1 MKKLIA
7 LLLVMV
13 MVLSMAACGTD
24 KSDATD
30 PSGSAAKD
38 EAANNTATKDEATEP
53 TETTPYVPE
62 VGEGVYSKTS
72 YTVSDQEVTDNR
84 NLVVATAGGRELTL
98 GVLQVYYWM
107 SVYGFLNEYGA
118 NAAYFGLDLTKPL
131 DQQKCPEIEGT
142 WQQYFLEIAVDT
154 WHSYQCLVL
163 QGEAEN
169 SPMNPEQ
176 QKELDN
182 LQVNLEKA
190 AEESGHETVEEM
202 LRKDIGP
209 GITYEDYYTYLSVY
223 SYGYSHYMHR
233 CNTMEITDAEIE
245 AYFNKNEEALKKSE
259 ITKESGKLV
268 DVRHILIAPQG
279 GTTAEDG
286 STTYSDDE
294 WAAAEKKAQDLL
306 NRYLNGDK
314 TEEFFA
320 ELAELYTE
328 DPGSKQTG
336 GLYENVK
343 TGDMVKEFDAW
354 CFDDSRKA
362 GDTGL
367 VKTTYG
373 YHVMFYSDDEALWIY
388 KCREA
393 VFNEKISAFVNAA
406 VDAHALDADYE
417 KMMLGHME
425 LAGEKK

>member
-1 MKKLIA
+1 MKRIIA
-7 LLLVMV
+7 LLLVMI
-13 MVLSMAACGTD
+13 MVLSMAACGTE

-30 PSGSAAKD
+30 PTGSATKD
-38 EAANNTATKDEATEP
+38 EAANQNATQDEATTP
-53 TETTPYVPE
+53 TEFTPYVPE
-62 VGEGVYSKTS
+62 IGEGVYGKTS
-72 YTVSDQEVTDNR
+72 YTVTDQEVLDNR
-84 NLVVATAGGRELTL
+84 ELVVAKVGDRELTL
-98 GVLQVYYWM
+98 GVLQIYYWM
-107 SVYGFLNEYGA
+107 TVYGFLNEYGA
-118 NAAYFGLDLTKPL
+118 YAAYFGLDLTKPL
-131 DQQKCPEIEGT
+131 DQQQCPEGEGT
-142 WQQYFLEIAVDT
+142 WQQYFLNNAVDT

-176 QKELDN
+176 QEELDN
-182 LQVNLEKA
+182 LQANLEEA
-190 AEESGHETVEEM
+190 AQEGGHNTVEEM
-202 LRKDIGP
+202 LRKDIAP
-209 GITYEDYYTYLSVY
+209 GITYEDYFNYLFVY

-233 CNTMEITDAEIE
+233 CDIMEITDAEIE
-245 AYFNKNEEALKKSE
+245 AYFTENEETLKTSN
-259 ITKESGKLV
+259 ITKDNGKVV

-286 STTYSDDE
+286 STTYSIEE
-294 WAAAEKKAQDLL
+294 WSAAEKKAQDLL
-306 NRYLNGDK
+306 DRYLNGAK

-328 DPGSKQTG
+328 DPGSKETG

-343 TGDMVKEFDAW
+343 TGDMVEEFDAW

-373 YHVMFYSDDEALWIY
+373 YHVMFYSDDELLWIY
-388 KCREA
+388 ECREA
-393 VFNEKISAFVNAA
+393 VRNEKISEFVNAA
-406 VDAHALDADYE
+406 VDAYTLDADYE

-425 LAGEKK
+425 LAGEQQ